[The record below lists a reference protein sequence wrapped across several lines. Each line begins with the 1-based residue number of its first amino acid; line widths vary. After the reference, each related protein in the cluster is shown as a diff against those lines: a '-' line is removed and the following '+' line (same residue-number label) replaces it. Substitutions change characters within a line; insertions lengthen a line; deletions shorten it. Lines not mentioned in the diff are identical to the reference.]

1 MKILTILSVAAMAVA
16 ACSCSSRSGSDS
28 DRDVTYSWTLPAADA
43 EGIRCTL
50 HLDYDDSGTKGD
62 YDLTEKYI
70 VSGKAGG
77 PDASTFTTE
86 GDFTVNTGTPANPRQ
101 RYIKLMPEGDGARP
115 IYFVIDSDNTV
126 TMTGPDLVV
135 SDSPGLN
142 YTLVRQ

>member
-16 ACSCSSRSGSDS
+16 ACSCGSRSGSD
-28 DRDVTYSWTLPAADA
+28 RDVIYSGVLPAADA

-70 VSGKAGG
+70 VSGKTDGS
-77 PDASTFTTE
+77 DASTFTTE
-86 GDFTVNTGTPANPRQ
+86 GDFTVNTGTPAYPRQ
-101 RYIKLMPEGDGARP
+101 KYIKLMPDGDGARP
-115 IYFVIDSDNTV
+115 IYFVIDSDNAI

-135 SDSPGLN
+135 SASPGLN